1 MPKTETKPLWKT
13 KTFAACVGV
22 IAAAA
27 LGWASGE
34 LTLAAALQTAATG
47 LIGLALRHKLPK
59 VAAE

>member
-1 MPKTETKPLWKT
+1 MSKTEIKPLWKT

-34 LTLAAALQTAATG
+34 LNTGAALQAVATG
-47 LIGLALRHKLPK
+47 LIGLALRHNLPK
-59 VAAE
+59 AATE